1 MIPPNAFPEG
11 SNLAYCVIAG
21 GHKDDKPQDES
32 GTAKVVD
39 PLRHSSSISKDDL
52 PFVTTLRSPTQG
64 DLETTPMPPE
74 PGQICTVSFQTG
86 DPTTRVITGIPND
99 LNQQS
104 SIAGNLSGLRGLGWG
119 HLEMLLT
126 GKRTPPRNA
135 REKKDRGAVVRDKQ
149 ESGKEWMNSLT
160 QGLAS
165 HAAWSQMAG
174 MVLPQVKQIDTA
186 VQQFMN
192 IPSIGNIAQLA
203 GSIMSLSNML
213 KGMSGSQRQRA
224 TQNMPP
230 ELITGFDNML
240 NLIPE
245 VETGGTY
252 IASGRVDEET
262 FMENTVTL
270 LSQVSNMSDLLY
282 VMNRLRGDVSLRGF
296 ENLAPLADTF
306 LKANNTVLSTD
317 SETGTSTLEL
327 DDIVSESRHYLDV
340 GDTLLVKNYIV
351 QIIEV
356 EQSANTIVVAPNID
370 ENFVNETLKVY
381 LPNIEYTMDTDDY
394 GPVTMTMDANG
405 NVKPNKQSA
414 AQIQQVIQKIL
425 SIMKMAEGAKST
437 KNLFG
442 EAAPLVSAA
451 LGRIPSNIR
460 QQLLSSTLPQLNPL
474 KAIHRVA
481 SEGGQ
486 PLRLFT

>member
-1 MIPPNAFPEG
+1 MIPPNVFPEG

-39 PLRHSSSISKDDL
+39 PLRHSISISKDDL

-74 PGQICTVSFQTG
+74 PGQICAVTFQTG
-86 DPTTRVITGIPND
+86 DPTTRVISGIPND

-104 SIAGNLSGLRGLGWG
+104 NIAGNNPGTAWIKI
-119 HLEMLLT
+119 LEMLMT
-126 GKRTPPRNA
+126 GKRTPPRNV

-149 ESGKEWMNSLT
+149 ESGQEWMNSLT

-174 MVLPQVKQIDTA
+174 IVLPQVKQIDTA

-203 GSIMSLSNML
+203 GSIMSLANML
-213 KGMSGSQRQRA
+213 KGMSGSQRKRA

-230 ELITGFDNML
+230 ELVTGFDNLL

-245 VETGGTY
+245 VETDGSY
-252 IASGRVDEET
+252 IASGRVDENT
-262 FMENTVTL
+262 FMENAVDL
-270 LSQVSNMSDLLY
+270 LSQVSTMSDLLY
-282 VMNRLRGDVSLRGF
+282 TMNVLRGDVSIRGF
-296 ENLAPLADTF
+296 NNLSELADTT
-306 LKANNTVLSTD
+306 LKANNTYITAD
-317 SETGTSTLEL
+317 TEEGTSTLYL
-327 DDIVSESRHYLDV
+327 DDLVSESKHFIDV
-340 GDTLLVKNYIV
+340 GDTLQVKNYLV
-351 QIIEV
+351 QVIEA
-356 EQSANTIVVAPNID
+356 EQSANTIVVSPVIEDSFVD
-370 ENFVNETLKVY
+370 ESLLIY
-381 LPNIEYTMDTDDY
+381 LPNYEYTIDTDDY

-414 AQIQQVIQKIL
+414 AQIQQIIQKVLGIL
-425 SIMKMAEGAKST
+425 QAAEGANPT

-451 LGRIPSNIR
+451 LGRIPPNIR
-460 QQLLSSTLPQLNPL
+460 QALISSTPPGLNIPQLVNNL
-474 KAIHRVA
+474 TNGKNV
-481 SEGGQ
+481 
-486 PLRLFT
+486 FTILGS